1 MEPSSERY
9 MSLHFRHL
17 ACMAILGCLVTATL
31 AQQRIGEV
39 DTAFQ
44 WLGPDHNDLASGI
57 RTP

>member
-1 MEPSSERY
+1 

-17 ACMAILGCLVTATL
+17 ACTAVLGCIGAAAW

-44 WLGPDHNDLASGI
+44 WIGPDHKVIVEAYDEFHAQHKDA
-57 RTP
+57 